1 MSFELLMEV
10 LGQLSLE
17 LAIDGGA
24 NTAVDVLL
32 GHLPD
37 VVQIGLLFSIAFL
50 PLLRHLLSYPFG
62 HLPISW
68 YSFLQLLFAGLDLA
82 SQLSDYIQ
90 LLLLSFFY
98 LLPPLCWYLSS
109 FFYSLSYRN
118 QETPFIFWGVSQP
131 EKITNY
137 IFFWQCFLDG
147 LQY

>member
-1 MSFELLMEV
+1 
-10 LGQLSLE
+10 
-17 LAIDGGA
+17 
-24 NTAVDVLL
+24 
-32 GHLPD
+32 
-37 VVQIGLLFSIAFL
+37 
-50 PLLRHLLSYPFG
+50 
-62 HLPISW
+62 
-68 YSFLQLLFAGLDLA
+68 LDLA

-137 IFFWQCFLDG
+137 IFFWECFLDG
-147 LQY
+147 LHFKFSPCMMYFSMLLFKSPNIRLACGSEK